1 MFVAKSFVLQLDNFW
16 TAGRYF
22 NKLYFINVCVKV
34 CLILVF
40 SFCRL
45 NICCLILSLA
55 QTQNLKLI
63 SFFCRSPVSGNRTS
77 NSVFYKWYVK
87 VFWGQKSGWEDTK
100 GSHFLRRKGSLLMKD
115 LITWF
120 AKWYWCFL
128 WQRQENNK
136 LVGSLDSTKQLW
148 VLLER
153 HAICQ
158 TSMPKSTVQ
167 LPNILDTIL
176 PR

>member
-1 MFVAKSFVLQLDNFW
+1 MFVTNFVVQLDNFW

-22 NKLYFINVCVKV
+22 NKLYFIIVCVKV
-34 CLILVF
+34 SLIFVF

-63 SFFCRSPVSGNRTS
+63 SFFVRHRSAEIEHPIR
-77 NSVFYKWYVK
+77 F
-87 VFWGQKSGWEDTK
+87 FWSQKSDWEDTK
-100 GSHFLRRKGSLLMKD
+100 GSHFLLRKWSLLTKD

-120 AKWYWCFL
+120 PKWYWCFL

-136 LVGSLDSTKQLW
+136 LVGSLESTKQLW

-158 TSMPKSTVQ
+158 TFPCQ
-167 LPNILDTIL
+167 NPQCNYQI
-176 PR
+176 